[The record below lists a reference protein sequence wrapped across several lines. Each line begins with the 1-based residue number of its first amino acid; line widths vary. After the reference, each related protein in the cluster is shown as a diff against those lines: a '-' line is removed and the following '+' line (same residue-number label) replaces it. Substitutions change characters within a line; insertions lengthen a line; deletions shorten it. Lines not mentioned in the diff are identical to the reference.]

1 MYILAIES
9 SGNVASAAVAEDSK
23 ILAEYTVNIGKTH
36 SQTLLPMIDRVLADA
51 EVSVNEMDA
60 IAVSRGPGSFTG
72 LRIGSATA
80 KGLAAAAGIPI
91 VEVPTLEALAIGVA
105 SGTCGAGAQSPIPA
119 PNGGRLICPVID
131 ARRNEVY
138 TALFEEAATFDNGS
152 GLGVQDDRT
161 HTENCEGNEESTGQ
175 TVYSKKIATV
185 TQSGLLR
192 RIGEERAMSMED
204 LLEELAESDKEVIF
218 TGDALRIHA
227 EKIKASGNGRF
238 ILAPLSAWDLRAGC
252 VATVGLNMLG
262 SGKAIEGS
270 KHSPVYLRLSSAER
284 ERLEQG
290 KSLEN

>member
-36 SQTLLPMIDRVLADA
+36 SQTLLPMIDRVLGDA
-51 EVSVNEMDA
+51 EMTVNDMDA

-91 VEVPTLEALAIGVA
+91 VEVPTLEALAVGVGNA
-105 SGTCGAGAQSPIPA
+105 
-119 PNGGRLICPVID
+119 GGRLICPVID

-138 TALFEEAATFDNGS
+138 TALYEEATD
-152 GLGVQDDRT
+152 
-161 HTENCEGNEESTGQ
+161 
-175 TVYSKKIATV
+175 
-185 TQSGLLR
+185 QSGLLR
-192 RIGEERAMSMED
+192 KIGEERALSMEA
-204 LLEELAESDKEVIF
+204 LLEELAAVDREILFV
-218 TGDALRIHA
+218 GDALRVHGD
-227 EKIKASGNGRF
+227 KIKAAGNGKF
-238 ILAPLSAWDLRAGC
+238 ILAPLSAHDLRAGC
-252 VATVGLNMLG
+252 VASVGLAMLE
-262 SGKAIEGS
+262 SGKAVEGS
-270 KHSPVYLRLSSAER
+270 EHTPVYLRLSSAER

>member
-36 SQTLLPMIDRVLADA
+36 SQTLLPMIDRVLGDA
-51 EVSVNEMDA
+51 EMSVNEMDA

-80 KGLAAAAGIPI
+80 KGLAAAAEIPI
-91 VEVPTLEALAIGVA
+91 VDVPTLEALAVGVGNA
-105 SGTCGAGAQSPIPA
+105 
-119 PNGGRLICPVID
+119 GGRLICPVID

-138 TALFEEAATFDNGS
+138 TALYEENIKES
-152 GLGVQDDRT
+152 KGLD
-161 HTENCEGNEESTGQ
+161 GQ
-175 TVYSKKIATV
+175 TDCGRSTSV
-185 TQSGLLR
+185 TQSGLLAR
-192 RIGEERAMSMED
+192 LGEERAMSMED
-204 LLEELAESDKEVIF
+204 LLVELSAMNREVIF
-218 TGDALRIHA
+218 AGDALRIHG
-227 EKIKASGNGRF
+227 EKIKSAGQGRF

-252 VATVGLNMLG
+252 VASVGLAMLE
-262 SGKAIEGS
+262 SGKVVEGS
-270 KHSPVYLRLSSAER
+270 EHTPVYLRLSSAER